1 MINFARA
8 LLVILG
14 VSLSAA
20 PAAAQAPA
28 SNDKWKVTVYPLLA
42 WIPIFG
48 ADVNVPSLPTIPGG
62 GGGAV
67 DKSLAG
73 ALMFGG
79 SVERGP
85 WRVDADG
92 IWAAFEGDRV
102 ALPTLTVDL
111 DVAYAHA
118 SGGRK
123 VVKDLY
129 VTGGVR
135 WLSLEY
141 NIQIGTLPTFTSKP
155 GLWDPLVGVGWHRDG
170 KKTELHATLEGGGFG
185 VGADVDVAGSVR
197 FDWKPISHFGVTLGY
212 GGIYLKVT
220 EPVLT
225 KTFTASQSLH
235 GPIVGVGFYF

>member
-1 MINFARA
+1 MNSLRA

-14 VSLSAA
+14 LTLAA
-20 PAAAQAPA
+20 VPAAAQAPA

-48 ADVNVPSLPTIPGG
+48 ADVNVPDTPSIPGG
-62 GGGAV
+62 GEGAV
-67 DKSLAG
+67 DKSLSG
-73 ALMFGG
+73 ALTLGF
-79 SVERGP
+79 SIERGP

-92 IWAAFEGDRV
+92 MWAGLEGDRV
-102 ALPTLTVDL
+102 KLPKLTVNL
-111 DVAYAHA
+111 DVGYVHA

-135 WLSLEY
+135 GLSLKY
-141 NIQIGTLPTFTSKP
+141 DINIGTLPTFTSKP
-155 GLWDPLVGVGWHRDG
+155 ALWDPLIGLGWHHYAG
-170 KKTELHATLEGGGFG
+170 KTELHATLEGGGFG
-185 VGADVDVAGSVR
+185 IGADVDVAGSVR
-197 FDWKPISHFGVTLGY
+197 FDWKPISHFGITLGY
-212 GGIYLKVT
+212 GGIYLKVS

-235 GPIVGVGFYF
+235 GPIVGIGLYF

>member
-1 MINFARA
+1 M
-8 LLVILG
+8 
-14 VSLSAA
+14 
-20 PAAAQAPA
+20 
-28 SNDKWKVTVYPLLA
+28 TVYPLLA

-92 IWAAFEGDRV
+92 IWATFQGDRV

-111 DVAYAHA
+111 DVVYAHA

-155 GLWDPLVGVGWHRDG
+155 GLWDPLVGVSW
-170 KKTELHATLEGGGFG
+170 TAT
-185 VGADVDVAGSVR
+185 ARRRSCTR
-197 FDWKPISHFGVTLGY
+197 RWKAAASASALMWMSPKAFASTG
-212 GGIYLKVT
+212 
-220 EPVLT
+220 
-225 KTFTASQSLH
+225 SQSRILASRW
-235 GPIVGVGFYF
+235 GTAAST